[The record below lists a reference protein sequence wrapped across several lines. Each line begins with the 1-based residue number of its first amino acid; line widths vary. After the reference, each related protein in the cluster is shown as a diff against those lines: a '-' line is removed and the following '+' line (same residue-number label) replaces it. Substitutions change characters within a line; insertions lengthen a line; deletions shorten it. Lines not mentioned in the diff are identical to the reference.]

1 MDHEVTILMRQ
12 HALTRTGHRGFRW
25 ERPTT
30 IREPESA
37 WWQTEQEPAAPAGHG
52 CGVTVAVVGE
62 SECRWGMGAV
72 VARLAGLA
80 AEDELLIVF
89 GAERWSEPGGCSVVT
104 GLRDHLPRHHVVGL
118 YVATPCAGPGRQDL
132 DLIERLIDDGS
143 LPVVATPA
151 AAMREVAASL
161 ATGLRADRVI
171 RISRTIHGAQLHPV
185 WRRATEAAL
194 LS

>member
-37 WWQTEQEPAAPAGHG
+37 WWLTEPEPAAAAVPA

-72 VARLAGLA
+72 VARLARLA
-80 AEDELLIVF
+80 AQDELLIVF
-89 GAERWSEPGGCSVVT
+89 GAERRYEPGGCPVVT
-104 GLRDHLPRHHVVGL
+104 GLRGHLPRHHVVGL
-118 YVATPCAGPGRQDL
+118 YVAPPCAGLARQDVG
-132 DLIERLIDDGS
+132 LIEQLIDDGS
-143 LPVVATPA
+143 LPVVVTPA
-151 AAMREVAASL
+151 AATREVAASL
-161 ATGLRADRVI
+161 ATGLRADRVV
-171 RISRTIHGAQLHPV
+171 RASRTIHGVELHPV
-185 WRRATEAAL
+185 WRRATEPAL
-194 LS
+194 LA

>member
-1 MDHEVTILMRQ
+1 MDHEVTILIRQ

-37 WWQTEQEPAAPAGHG
+37 WWQAEEEPVVPAAPVF
-52 CGVTVAVVGE
+52 GVTVAVVGE

-80 AEDELLIVF
+80 AQDELVIVV
-89 GAERWSEPGGCSVVT
+89 GAERRYEPGGCSVVA

-118 YVATPCAGPGRQDL
+118 YVAQPCAGLGRQDA
-132 DLIERLIDDGS
+132 DLVERLIDDGS
-143 LPVVATPA
+143 LPVVVTPA
-151 AAMREVAASL
+151 ATMRDVAASL
-161 ATGLRADRVI
+161 ATSLRADRVV
-171 RISRTIHGAQLHPV
+171 RVSRTIHGVELHPV
-185 WRRATEAAL
+185 WRRATQPAL
-194 LS
+194 LA